1 MQKPTER
8 KEVSVPTQAQLDAAK
23 RLSLGL
29 SVARDGVT
37 VIPPR
42 SSKYANV
49 APSVV
54 LDPDV
59 AVQPPA
65 QNTMQLPPY
74 PGGLQNVISE
84 REFVGKDVRDRDNA
98 TRGLVIWSG
107 VPTGDAARPGQGQGQ
122 AVPSNTTQQPTNG
135 YQTFGGILTLQ
146 QQQQQQY
153 YLQMQQQ
160 QQQQQQQFLLQQQ
173 QQQQGFGQAG
183 FSASG
188 NSISAANQRAARLLE
203 EGKQTRARLEAARVT
218 PAAVLRQQVYRFA
231 PTDPNAAP
239 QLGIGNALDMAGLAG
254 APLQLAGHS
263 SLAPQI
269 GVPPASTR
277 PSLDSLPGHPRESLP
292 SFAQHVQHQKLAKQV
307 SSKGSTVMPAAKP
320 GDPYAQDVLL
330 KELFPGW
337 WG

>member
-1 MQKPTER
+1 MQKPTEK
-8 KEVSVPTQAQLDAAK
+8 KEVRVPTQAQLDAAK

-42 SSKYANV
+42 SSKYSSV

-59 AVQPPA
+59 AVQPPM
-65 QNTMQLPPY
+65 QNTTQLPPY
-74 PGGLQNVISE
+74 PGGLQSVISE

-107 VPTGDAARPGQGQGQ
+107 VPTGDAARPGQGQ
-122 AVPSNTTQQPTNG
+122 AVPSNNPQQPANG

-146 QQQQQQY
+146 QHQQQQY

-160 QQQQQQQFLLQQQ
+160 QQQQLLQQQ
-173 QQQQGFGQAG
+173 HGFGQAG
-183 FSASG
+183 LSASG
-188 NSISAANQRAARLLE
+188 NSILAANQRAARLLE

-239 QLGIGNALDMAGLAG
+239 QLGIGLGIGNALDMAGLAG

-277 PSLDSLPGHPRESLP
+277 PSLDNLPGHPRESLP